1 MKYLLDTNVV
11 VRALRGNQ
19 RIAARPDRV
28 HDADIAISIVTT
40 LELLYGAA
48 KANDVAS
55 AMSSALELVTP
66 WETLPIAPIAREY
79 GIEKAR
85 LAMTGQIISEFDLI
99 IGVTGVSH
107 GYTVVTDNVKHLGRI
122 RGITIENWQR

>member
-11 VRALRGNQ
+11 VRALRGNR
-19 RIAARPDRV
+19 RIAARLGRV
-28 HDADIAISIVTT
+28 HDADIAISAVTM

-48 KANDVAS
+48 KANDVEA
-55 AMSSALELVTP
+55 AMRDALELIVP
-66 WETLPIAPIAREY
+66 WECLPLAPIAKAY

-85 LAMTGQIISEFDLI
+85 LARAGLIISEFDI

-107 GYTVVTDNVKHLGRI
+107 GYTVVTDNVKHLERI
-122 RGITIENWQR
+122 DGINIENWQR